1 MKTKLWNINRNKTIA
16 RTFEKIGIV
25 EGWGSGLKRI
35 IQMCRTYGV
44 ESPQFIEIGDM
55 IRVNFYRP
63 TFQKTGDKTAI
74 NAETGDKTAINTES
88 GDKTA
93 IKDTD
98 KIIAFLQEHTEAKS
112 SEIAQ
117 LLNLKISRT
126 RAILTSLVEDG
137 VILPHGANKN
147 RTYSLKK

>member
-1 MKTKLWNINRNKTIA
+1 
-16 RTFEKIGIV
+16 
-25 EGWGSGLKRI
+25 
-35 IQMCRTYGV
+35 MCRTYGV

-63 TFQKTGDKTAI
+63 TFQKTD
-74 NAETGDKTAINTES
+74 
-88 GDKTA
+88 DKTA

-98 KIIAFLQEHTEAKS
+98 KIIAFLQDHTEAKS

-137 VILPHGANKN
+137 VIQPHGANKN